1 VCKSIFFLSLY
12 LAKKNNSKM
21 ELAHSQIS
29 EILSNYTS
37 SSEGGVTLQSFF
49 NHEFSDEAWTWF
61 ICQRGWTWTM
71 QWLWVPVV
79 GTVMALSFLSVS
91 HAAAVAISIWF
102 FQAWSVARAKNVQG
116 LSNLLYTK
124 GLTAGQTGEIS
135 EAIYERDYSRQQVS
149 CLTWVRRIADARVH
163 GS

>member
-1 VCKSIFFLSLY
+1 
-12 LAKKNNSKM
+12 M
-21 ELAHSQIS
+21 ELAHSQVS

-91 HAAAVAISIWF
+91 HAAAVAISIRF
-102 FQAWSVARAKNVQG
+102 FQACSVARAKNVQG

-135 EAIYERDYSRQQVS
+135 EAIYGRDYSRQQVS
-149 CLTWVRRIADARVH
+149 CLTWVRRIADARIH

>member
-1 VCKSIFFLSLY
+1 
-12 LAKKNNSKM
+12 M

-37 SSEGGVTLQSFF
+37 GSEGTVYPSVF
-49 NHEFSDEAWTWF
+49 NHEFSYETWTWF
-61 ICQRGWTWTM
+61 ICRREWTWTM

-79 GTVMALSFLSVS
+79 GTVMALSFLSVF

-135 EAIYERDYSRQQVS
+135 EAIYGRDYSRQQVS

>member
-1 VCKSIFFLSLY
+1 
-12 LAKKNNSKM
+12 M

-91 HAAAVAISIWF
+91 HAAAVAISIRF

-135 EAIYERDYSRQQVS
+135 EAIYGRDYSRQQVS